1 MKTMRIKEYVTH
13 QGIGG
18 QEIRI
23 EMELTP
29 DEVDERAMNGN
40 IACFNFCMRRHDFLP
55 EFNKR
60 LYYGHVGNL
69 GYVVCEDELEEIE

>member
-1 MKTMRIKEYVTH
+1 MKTMKTMKIKEYVTH

-40 IACFNFCMRRHDFLP
+40 IACFNFCMRS
-55 EFNKR
+55 
-60 LYYGHVGNL
+60 
-69 GYVVCEDELEEIE
+69 